1 MKNSCNKNFI
11 LYDGITLQNS
21 QLMIKKISLH
31 RKSSIITL
39 ISILS
44 FLIMPVYYAYFSIL
58 KNSLLFNGVYG
69 FFFILKPIINVK
81 SYYSISTLI
90 LMPSIALSLA
100 YFIYL
105 AVRVIKRIK
114 NQNRLLKAIKTNN
127 FNSYDLASTKYEND
141 VTFLLLL
148 FSLLIFYYVQIYIAL
163 LIIIYTA
170 IIPIAI
176 SLISEIFRLKAKRIK
191 IDDFRF
197 EIKEFKLNETNAK
210 KLYWHKLLSSFFKLL
225 SSIMFF
231 ISLMLFILLPLYSA
245 DKLSSYGH
253 LKITNLYYLFSEA
266 LFIKTHIMHKFS
278 THVALVLLIVICI
291 QTAITLLLSI
301 LNFLRSLFYMKT
313 KNSKIKQ
320 SKLCLSFKTFSLL
333 YLIILIKFFL
343 YNDISSFNVISHA
356 IILFLIIIGEIFR
369 VKSVKIK

>member
-114 NQNRLLKAIKTNN
+114 NQNRLLKAIKTND

-197 EIKEFKLNETNAK
+197 EIKEF
-210 KLYWHKLLSSFFKLL
+210 
-225 SSIMFF
+225 
-231 ISLMLFILLPLYSA
+231 
-245 DKLSSYGH
+245 
-253 LKITNLYYLFSEA
+253 
-266 LFIKTHIMHKFS
+266 
-278 THVALVLLIVICI
+278 
-291 QTAITLLLSI
+291 
-301 LNFLRSLFYMKT
+301 
-313 KNSKIKQ
+313 
-320 SKLCLSFKTFSLL
+320 
-333 YLIILIKFFL
+333 
-343 YNDISSFNVISHA
+343 
-356 IILFLIIIGEIFR
+356 
-369 VKSVKIK
+369 

>member
-1 MKNSCNKNFI
+1 
-11 LYDGITLQNS
+11 
-21 QLMIKKISLH
+21 
-31 RKSSIITL
+31 
-39 ISILS
+39 
-44 FLIMPVYYAYFSIL
+44 
-58 KNSLLFNGVYG
+58 
-69 FFFILKPIINVK
+69 
-81 SYYSISTLI
+81 
-90 LMPSIALSLA
+90 
-100 YFIYL
+100 
-105 AVRVIKRIK
+105 
-114 NQNRLLKAIKTNN
+114 
-127 FNSYDLASTKYEND
+127 
-141 VTFLLLL
+141 
-148 FSLLIFYYVQIYIAL
+148 
-163 LIIIYTA
+163 
-170 IIPIAI
+170 
-176 SLISEIFRLKAKRIK
+176 
-191 IDDFRF
+191 
-197 EIKEFKLNETNAK
+197 
-210 KLYWHKLLSSFFKLL
+210 
-225 SSIMFF
+225 MFF

-320 SKLCLSFKTFSLL
+320 SKLCLSFKTFSHL